1 MKLLNVKQG
10 EPEWHA
16 ARATHDC
23 ASEAAA
29 ALGLSKNCARSKLMK
44 IKHTGITPDVSEWT
58 QTFLFDKGH
67 EAEAL
72 ARPIVAKTLGE
83 ALHPVTGESDDGKL
97 LASLDGFTMF
107 GDTVW
112 ENKMLNPELRD
123 FIIENNDLPDSHWPQ
138 CEHQILV
145 TEADRV
151 YFTVSDGTEEGT
163 TGIFYESKPE
173 RRQRLIAGWAQFNED
188 LANYELP
195 ETKPSAVAEVI
206 DDLPALTV
214 QLVGQVTASNLAD
227 FKMAVTA
234 RIQAI
239 NTTLVTDNDFATAD
253 KMVKFLDDGEKRLD
267 LVKSQALAQTESI
280 DALFRTIDSLK
291 AEMKAKRLTLS
302 KLVTAEKEN
311 RKGEIV
317 IAASREFGAHCAALG
332 GRVGVPVSVAV
343 SFADAVKGLK
353 SLDSM
358 RDKVSVALAN
368 AKIEANAIADRIDA
382 NRKTVEDMSLF
393 PDFSQVCTKAP
404 DDFAALL
411 AMRTNARKEAE
422 SKRLEA
428 ERERIRAEEQA
439 RAQREAA
446 AEQARINNAARVEAE
461 RIAKEESDKVE
472 AEQAERNRVA
482 ADEIRRLDA
491 ERKEAE
497 KLAAANHIEQ
507 PIVMVESVVKESLTT
522 DQTIKLGEICTRLGF
537 TVNAEFLASLGIHP
551 SATDKN
557 AKLYPASKFPTICRL
572 ISEHVM
578 ALAFNKEA

>member
-29 ALGLSKNCARSKLMK
+29 ALGLSKNCTRSKLMK

-214 QLVGQVTASNLAD
+214 QLVGQVTASNLDD

-291 AEMKAKRLTLS
+291 AEMRSKRLTLD
-302 KLVTAEKEN
+302 KLVKAEKEN
-311 RKGEIV
+311 RKAEIV

-368 AKIEANAIADRIDA
+368 AKIEANAIADRIDS

-393 PDFSQVCTKAP
+393 PDFAQVCTKAP

-422 SKRLEA
+422 AKRLEV

-439 RAQREAA
+439 KAQREADAKIA
-446 AEQARINNAARVEAE
+446 AERAEANRIEQERKAAENAAAAE
-461 RIAKEESDKVE
+461 
-472 AEQAERNRVA
+472 
-482 ADEIRRLDA
+482 EIRRLDA

-522 DQTIKLGEICTRLGF
+522 DQTIKLGEICQRLGF
-537 TVNAEFLASLGIHP
+537 TVNAEFLAGLGIHP

-578 ALAFNKEA
+578 ALAFKKAA

>member
-29 ALGLSKNCARSKLMK
+29 ALGLSKNCTRSKLMK

-214 QLVGQVTASNLAD
+214 QLVGQVTASNLDD

-291 AEMKAKRLTLS
+291 AEMRSKRLTLD
-302 KLVTAEKEN
+302 KLVKAEKEN
-311 RKGEIV
+311 RKAEIV

-368 AKIEANAIADRIDA
+368 AKIEANSIADRIDA
-382 NRKTVEDMSLF
+382 NRKTAGDDIGLL
-393 PDFSQVCTKAP
+393 PDFAGICTKAP

-411 AMRTNARKEAE
+411 SMRINARKEAE
-422 SKRLEA
+422 EKRLAA
-428 ERERIRAEEQA
+428 EREKIRAEEQDK
-439 RAQREAA
+439 AQ
-446 AEQARINNAARVEAE
+446 AEQR
-461 RIAKEESDKVE
+461 RIAE

-482 ADEIRRLDA
+482 AEEIRRMDA
-491 ERKEAE
+491 ERQASE

-507 PIVMVESVVKESLTT
+507 PIVIVESVVKESLIT
-522 DQTIKLGEICTRLGF
+522 DQTIKLGEICQRLGF
-537 TVNAEFLASLGIHP
+537 KVNAEFLASLGIHP
-551 SATDKN
+551 SSTDKN
-557 AKLYPASKFPTICRL
+557 AKLYPANKFPTICRL

-578 ALAFNKEA
+578 AMAFNKEA

>member
-1 MKLLNVKQG
+1 M
-10 EPEWHA
+10 
-16 ARATHDC
+16 
-23 ASEAAA
+23 
-29 ALGLSKNCARSKLMK
+29 
-44 IKHTGITPDVSEWT
+44 
-58 QTFLFDKGH
+58 
-67 EAEAL
+67 
-72 ARPIVAKTLGE
+72 
-83 ALHPVTGESDDGKL
+83 
-97 LASLDGFTMF
+97 
-107 GDTVW
+107 
-112 ENKMLNPELRD
+112 
-123 FIIENNDLPDSHWPQ
+123 
-138 CEHQILV
+138 
-145 TEADRV
+145 
-151 YFTVSDGTEEGT
+151 
-163 TGIFYESKPE
+163 
-173 RRQRLIAGWAQFNED
+173 
-188 LANYELP
+188 
-195 ETKPSAVAEVI
+195 I

-227 FKMAVTA
+227 FKTAVTA

-291 AEMKAKRLTLS
+291 AEMRSKRLTLD
-302 KLVTAEKEN
+302 KLVKAEKEN
-311 RKGEIV
+311 RKAEIV

-368 AKIEANAIADRIDA
+368 AKIEANSIADRIDA
-382 NRKTVEDMSLF
+382 NRKTAGDDIGLL
-393 PDFSQVCTKAP
+393 PDFAGICTKAP

-411 AMRTNARKEAE
+411 SMRINARKEAE
-422 SKRLEA
+422 EKRLAA
-428 ERERIRAEEQA
+428 EREKIRAEEQDK
-439 RAQREAA
+439 AQ
-446 AEQARINNAARVEAE
+446 AEQR
-461 RIAKEESDKVE
+461 RIAE

-482 ADEIRRLDA
+482 AEEIRRMDA
-491 ERKEAE
+491 ERQASE

-507 PIVMVESVVKESLTT
+507 PIVIVESVVKESLIT
-522 DQTIKLGEICTRLGF
+522 DQTIKLGEICQRLGF

-557 AKLYPASKFPTICRL
+557 AKLYPANKFPTICRL

-578 ALAFNKEA
+578 AMAFNKEA